1 MHKSAK
7 LSDFGIYKLNKATND
22 TVLTLQ
28 LFVNACSPEGA
39 TTLSSTF
46 SALYQFCLLKF
57 VWFCCLLVF
66 NYLSALYFFANVYLF
81 YLFFC

>member
-7 LSDFGIYKLNKATND
+7 LSDFRIYKLNKATND

-39 TTLSSTF
+39 TKLSSTF
-46 SALYQFCLLKF
+46 SALYQFCLLITLIRMLF
-57 VWFCCLLVF
+57 TL
-66 NYLSALYFFANVYLF
+66 NVLTF
-81 YLFFC
+81 